1 MPDFELEERFSGP
14 VFGLDEVGRGPLA
27 GPVVAACVYIPD
39 ACYDLPFVCEL
50 KDSKKISKPK
60 LKTLYEQITQHFDW
74 SIAQVSVEEIDQIN
88 ILQASL
94 KAMKLAL
101 EDMDVIPAQA
111 LVDGNKMPELPCPAE
126 CVVKGDSKSYSIA
139 AASIVAKVTRDS
151 LMKRLH
157 DEFPFYSWDT
167 NAGYPSQAH
176 LDGIDQHG
184 ITPHHRQSFAPV
196 KNFLA
201 RGMTRLACETAA

>member
-1 MPDFELEERFSGP
+1 
-14 VFGLDEVGRGPLA
+14 
-27 GPVVAACVYIPD
+27 
-39 ACYDLPFVCEL
+39 
-50 KDSKKISKPK
+50 
-60 LKTLYEQITQHFDW
+60 
-74 SIAQVSVEEIDQIN
+74 
-88 ILQASL
+88 
-94 KAMKLAL
+94 
-101 EDMDVIPAQA
+101 
-111 LVDGNKMPELPCPAE
+111 
-126 CVVKGDSKSYSIA
+126 
-139 AASIVAKVTRDS
+139 
-151 LMKRLH
+151 MKRLH